1 MADITNWRERELNI
15 EQVAAKYP
23 DVPYLII
30 LKIDIKRRGVIYTER
45 ALEAVDPEFHLVQA
59 VNINTDEEMP
69 APLGFLLRD
78 GSSVCETHIETYP
91 FHREPYVIDHIDL
104 SLIHI

>member
-1 MADITNWRERELNI
+1 MADITNWRERELNL

-69 APLGFLLRD
+69 GSAGIFGLGTVHL
-78 GSSVCETHIETYP
+78 SVRLILKRIP
-91 FHREPYVIDHIDL
+91 FIVNL
-104 SLIHI
+104 MSLII